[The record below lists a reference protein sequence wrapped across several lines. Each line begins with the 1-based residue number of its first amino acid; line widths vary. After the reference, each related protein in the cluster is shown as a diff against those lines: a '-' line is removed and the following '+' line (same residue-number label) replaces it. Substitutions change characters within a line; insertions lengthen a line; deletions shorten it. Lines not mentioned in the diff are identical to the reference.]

1 MNGRPRTRQVRELL
15 SRRAAQRRLDEWD
28 VTVTL
33 PKRKGQGLWV
43 NVPRMK
49 IMTLCHIVLVER
61 RTCGAP
67 EHARPR
73 RRFRFSYSA
82 PVNPLRG

>member
-1 MNGRPRTRQVRELL
+1 MNGRQRTRRVRELL

-33 PKRKGQGLWV
+33 PKRTGQGLWV

-49 IMTLCHIVLVER
+49 IMTLCHIALVER
-61 RTCGAP
+61 RPYGAG
-67 EHARPR
+67 ENARPR
-73 RRFRFSYSA
+73 RRFRFTYSA